1 MGMAAADDSLYR
13 GEEAGAEVGCGVGGI
28 APSLVMLLG
37 PGPRSCCVASN
48 EAVTLAEGE
57 GFAGQWC

>member
-1 MGMAAADDSLYR
+1 
-13 GEEAGAEVGCGVGGI
+13 
-28 APSLVMLLG
+28 VMLLG